1 MPGLD
6 LNVVEGIDW
15 GRAVQSIL
23 LDARSDFILSPHFD
37 YIFNH
42 AHDRLIEKTVRDLRS
57 GGYQPRLPI
66 TFSVPKSNYL
76 TRPGSI
82 LEPQDRLVHQA
93 MIEAALPQIEEN
105 MDRARAFSHVP
116 NGENALF
123 QPSHENWDRFQ
134 ARVREI
140 SKSSPFVLRADIAN
154 YFETLPQH
162 SVVNLLSSS
171 GVRPE
176 IVKLLEEQ
184 LLSFQERTS
193 TGIIQGIYP
202 SDILGNFY
210 LSDFDADCEL
220 HDLPSARYVDDVYVG
235 FESESDA
242 RRELV
247 RLNARLRQSGLF
259 FNPSKTSILSGDDVQ
274 QEEGELEQ
282 LFDEARDEI
291 YDHLDWLSA
300 SGYGFQGDWIIEGD
314 EPNDKEIELQATRNL
329 LFHGGES
336 DAKKEKIERFCLPIM
351 RGANDDSA
359 IDLVFE
365 NFNIRPQLTRL
376 YASYL
381 THFSRKSDD
390 IAARVTQ
397 SIQGDNFF
405 CDYQRMYMIAA
416 ILNRDANDPVA
427 ALKCLQWM
435 ESGQIGPETRALAA
449 IFVAKFG
456 SPQQKRAV
464 RLRYENEP
472 SEYVRSAILFSA
484 QFFAPADKNTAKRA
498 WGGHSSINA
507 MIAGAI

>member
-6 LNVVEGIDW
+6 RVVVDEIDW
-15 GRAVQSIL
+15 DRAVQNIL

-37 YIFNH
+37 FIFNH
-42 AHDRLIEKTVRDLRS
+42 ARERLIEKTVQDLRS
-57 GGYQPRLPI
+57 GAYQPRLPI

-93 MIEAALPQIEEN
+93 MIEAALPQIEQN
-105 MDRARAFSHVP
+105 MDRTRAFSHVP

-123 QPSHENWDRFQ
+123 QPSHESWDRFQ

-140 SKSSPFVLRADIAN
+140 SDNSAFVLRADIAN

-184 LLSFQERTS
+184 LLSFQERGS

-202 SDILGNFY
+202 SDVLGNFY
-210 LSDFDADCEL
+210 LSDFDADCEM
-220 HDLPSARYVDDVYVG
+220 HDLPSARYVDDIYVG
-235 FESESDA
+235 FENESDA

-247 RLNARLRQSGLF
+247 RLNARLRRSGLF
-259 FNPSKTSILSGDDVQ
+259 FNPSKTSILSGDDAK
-274 QEEGELEQ
+274 QEEGELEK

-314 EPNDKEIELQATRNL
+314 EPNDEEIELQATKNL

-336 DAKKEKIERFCLPIM
+336 DTQNEKIERFCLPIL

-365 NFNIRPQLTRL
+365 NFNVRPQLTRL

-381 THFSRKSDD
+381 THFSRESDD
-390 IAARVTQ
+390 IAARVTH
-397 SIQGDNFF
+397 SIQEDNFF

-416 ILNRDANDPVA
+416 ILNRNANDPVA
-427 ALKCLQWM
+427 ALKALQWM

-472 SEYVRSAILFSA
+472 SEYVRSALLFSA
-484 QFFAPADKNTAKRA
+484 QFFAPADKTTAKRA
-498 WGGHSSINA
+498 WGGHSPINA
-507 MIAGAI
+507 MIAGAL